1 MAQKWKRCWFVL
13 KGHTLYW
20 YHHPN
25 DEKAAGLLNVA
36 TYDLESSREQKKK
49 YVFQLCHQKYKP
61 FVFAAETLADLSMW
75 VSHLITAKTKY
86 ALPQQSVPDKEEDCY
101 SETEAEDPDDDSP
114 RPGCNSPRRRL
125 PNALEKSQLLSGG
138 GEPSST
144 ASSPQGSPRACS
156 PTEPAGEDLECLMR
170 CLKQGGVSLIGRQR
184 FLTQEQCRKSFV
196 RRNKNPHINERVHT
210 LRALQSTL
218 KAKLVELQA
227 LEQLLSDAALTSETF
242 TRWKEE
248 HQELYQELQEWWAP
262 QQRQDSNGGL
272 EAEHGPHREAA
283 EP

>member
-49 YVFQLCHQKYKP
+49 YVFQLCHQRYKP

-86 ALPQQSVPDKEEDCY
+86 ALAHQSVPDKEEDCY

-114 RPGCNSPRRRL
+114 RPGCDSPKRRL
-125 PNALEKSQLLSGG
+125 PNTLEKSQLLSGS

-144 ASSPQGSPRACS
+144 ASSPQGSPRPCS
-156 PTEPAGEDLECLMR
+156 PMEPAGEDLECLMR

-210 LRALQSTL
+210 VRALQSTL

-227 LEQLLSDAALTSETF
+227 LEQLLSDAALTSEKF

-262 QQRQDSNGGL
+262 RQGQDSNGGL
-272 EAEHGPHREAA
+272 KAEHGPHREAA